1 MKGFIKVKKAEL
13 VPDKYGKHIKISMV
27 GIYDENGKWL
37 KWIPLD
43 EVFIEI
49 LLDNEIECLINE
61 SHL

>member
-1 MKGFIKVKKAEL
+1 MKGYIKIKKAEL

-27 GIYDENGKWL
+27 GIYDQSGKWL

-43 EVFIEI
+43 EVLIEI
-49 LLDNEIECLINE
+49 LLDNKIECLINE

>member
-1 MKGFIKVKKAEL
+1 MKGYIKIKKAEL

-27 GIYDENGKWL
+27 GIYDHSGKWL

-43 EVFIEI
+43 EVLIEI
-49 LLDNEIECLINE
+49 LLDNQIECVINE

>member
-43 EVFIEI
+43 EVLIEI
-49 LLDNEIECLINE
+49 LLDNKIECLINE

>member
-1 MKGFIKVKKAEL
+1 MKGYIKIKKAEL

-43 EVFIEI
+43 EVLIEI
-49 LLDNEIECLINE
+49 LLDNKIECLINE

>member
-37 KWIPLD
+37 KWIPLN
-43 EVFIEI
+43 EELIEI
-49 LLDNEIECLINE
+49 LLDNKIECSIND
-61 SHL
+61 

>member
-1 MKGFIKVKKAEL
+1 MKGYIKIKKAEL

-27 GIYDENGKWL
+27 GIYDVNGKWL

-43 EVFIEI
+43 EVLIEI
-49 LLDNEIECLINE
+49 LLDNKIECLINE

>member
-37 KWIPLD
+37 KWIPLN
-43 EVFIEI
+43 EELIET
-49 LLDNEIECLINE
+49 LLDNKIECVIND
-61 SHL
+61 

>member
-1 MKGFIKVKKAEL
+1 MKGYIKVKKAEL

-43 EVFIEI
+43 EVLIEI
-49 LLDNEIECLINE
+49 LLDNKIECLINE

>member
-1 MKGFIKVKKAEL
+1 MKGYIKVKKAEL

-27 GIYDENGKWL
+27 GIYDQNGEWL

-43 EVFIEI
+43 EVLIEI
-49 LLDNEIECLINE
+49 LLDNKIECLINE

>member
-37 KWIPLD
+37 KWIPLN
-43 EVFIEI
+43 EELIET
-49 LLDNEIECLINE
+49 LLDNKIECSIND
-61 SHL
+61 

>member
-1 MKGFIKVKKAEL
+1 MKGFIKVKKSEL
-13 VPDKYGKHIKISMV
+13 VHDKYGKHIKISMV

-43 EVFIEI
+43 QVLIEI
-49 LLDNEIECLINE
+49 LLDNKIECLINE

>member
-1 MKGFIKVKKAEL
+1 MKGYIKIKKAEL

-43 EVFIEI
+43 QVLIER
-49 LLDNEIECLINE
+49 LLDNKIECLINE

>member
-1 MKGFIKVKKAEL
+1 MKGYIKVKKAEL

-27 GIYDENGKWL
+27 GIYDQSGKWL

-43 EVFIEI
+43 EVLIEI

>member
-1 MKGFIKVKKAEL
+1 
-13 VPDKYGKHIKISMV
+13 MV

-43 EVFIEI
+43 EVLIEI
-49 LLDNEIECLINE
+49 LLDNKIECLINE

>member
-1 MKGFIKVKKAEL
+1 MKGYIKVKKAEL

-43 EVFIEI
+43 EVLIET
-49 LLDNEIECLINE
+49 LLDNKIECLIND

>member
-1 MKGFIKVKKAEL
+1 MKGFLKVKKAEL

-43 EVFIEI
+43 EVLIEI
-49 LLDNEIECLINE
+49 LLDNKIECLINE

>member
-43 EVFIEI
+43 EVLIEI
-49 LLDNEIECLINE
+49 LLDNKIECMINE

>member
-1 MKGFIKVKKAEL
+1 MKGYIKVKKAEL
-13 VPDKYGKHIKISMV
+13 IPDKYGKHIKISMV
-27 GIYDENGKWL
+27 GIYDQNGKWL

-49 LLDNEIECLINE
+49 LLDNQIECLINE